1 MYTIVETPVFQR
13 YAKEIWSEDEL
24 KEFKVWLANNALSG
38 DVIPGTGGM
47 RKVRW
52 SRSGMGKRGG
62 ARVIYFN
69 LLADGVIALFI
80 VYTKAKF
87 DNLPISFLLQLKK
100 EFEND

>member
-24 KEFKVWLANNALSG
+24 TEFKVWLANNALAG
-38 DVIPGTGGM
+38 DVIPRTGGM

-69 LLADGVIALFI
+69 LLTDGVIALFI
-80 VYTKAKF
+80 VYTKTKF
-87 DNLPISFLLQLKK
+87 DNLPSSFLLQLKK

>member
-1 MYTIVETPVFQR
+1 MYTIVETQVFQR
-13 YAKEIWSEDEL
+13 YAKEIWSDDEL
-24 KEFKVWLANNALSG
+24 TEFKVWLANNALAG

-69 LLADGVIALFI
+69 LLADGVIALIYCLHQSQVRQFAHN
-80 VYTKAKF
+80 VFAAT
-87 DNLPISFLLQLKK
+87 
-100 EFEND
+100 EEGV

>member
-13 YAKEIWSEDEL
+13 YAKEIWSDDEL
-24 KEFKVWLANNALSG
+24 TEFKVWLANNALAG

-80 VYTKAKF
+80 VYCLYQSQIRQFANNVF
-87 DNLPISFLLQLKK
+87 AAI
-100 EFEND
+100 EEGV

>member
-1 MYTIVETPVFQR
+1 MYTIIETPVFQR
-13 YAKEIWSEDEL
+13 YAKEIWSDDEL
-24 KEFKVWLANNALSG
+24 TEFKVWLANNALSG

-69 LLADGVIALFI
+69 LLTDGVIALFI
-80 VYTKAKF
+80 VYTKTKF
-87 DNLPISFLLQLKK
+87 DNLPSSFLLQLKK

>member
-24 KEFKVWLANNALSG
+24 TEFKVWLANNALSG

-52 SRSGMGKRGG
+52 SRSGMGKRCGQIVELG
-62 ARVIYFN
+62 F
-69 LLADGVIALFI
+69 GV
-80 VYTKAKF
+80 
-87 DNLPISFLLQLKK
+87 N
-100 EFEND
+100 N